1 MVEIMNKKSYIEGVK
16 IQEIEN
22 DKEAQFHKQIKLD
35 YVKQTQFQKLK
46 AQRTGHNEIQSTN
59 I

>member
-1 MVEIMNKKSYIEGVK
+1 MNKKSYIEGVK